1 MNFSPWFAWV
11 SCMADDLQSRRAV
24 FASVG
29 AGGLALAITACSGG
43 TDTATTA
50 GTTAESSAPQA
61 GASTSASTPA
71 SSAPQAGGALAK
83 TADIPVGGGA
93 IFKDQ
98 KVVVTQPTAGE
109 FKAFSALC
117 THKGCPVGSVEGDAI
132 VCPCHNSKFAI
143 TDGSVTAG
151 PAEKPLAAQQIK
163 VENDQIMLA

>member
-1 MNFSPWFAWV
+1 
-11 SCMADDLQSRRAV
+11 MADDLQSRRAV

-43 TDTATTA
+43 TDSATTA
-50 GTTAESSAPQA
+50 GTAAESSAPQA
-61 GASTSASTPA
+61 GASTSA

-83 TADIPVGGGA
+83 TADIPVGGGT
-93 IFKDQ
+93 IFKEQ

-151 PAEKPLAAQQIK
+151 PAEQPLAAQQIK

>member
-1 MNFSPWFAWV
+1 M
-11 SCMADDLQSRRAV
+11 

-29 AGGLALAITACSGG
+29 AGGLALALTACSGG

-50 GTTAESSAPQA
+50 APTAGSGAESSAPQS
-61 GASTSASTPA
+61 GASTSA

-83 TADIPVGGGA
+83 TADIPVGGGTV
-93 IFKDQ
+93 FKDQ

-109 FKAFSALC
+109 FKAFSAIC

>member
-1 MNFSPWFAWV
+1 
-11 SCMADDLQSRRAV
+11 MADDLQSRRAV

-29 AGGLALAITACSGG
+29 AGGLALAISACSGG

-50 GTTAESSAPQA
+50 ATPAESSAPQA
-61 GASTSASTPA
+61 GASTSA

-83 TADIPVGGGA
+83 TADIPVGGGT
-93 IFKDQ
+93 IFKEQ

-151 PAEKPLAAQQIK
+151 PAEQPLAAQQIK